1 MDDKKEVLF
10 HGADENF
17 EGQPLVA
24 KDRGDRNVAQL
35 IIDEVRD
42 PESDGDGL
50 FNYCWDDPT
59 IEEDNEHNPDFTA
72 PGFSWKTSYV
82 VDPFDYLELDPP
94 SGSTG
99 VIFASGIYPKDGTP
113 PLGCEIFADTDDM
126 TDDMTDDI
134 GDEGV
139 DAVSGGGCT
148 IAGTSNTSQGALL
161 NLFLIASVLFP
172 VVFLR
177 RRA

>member
-1 MDDKKEVLF
+1 MDDQKEMLF

-17 EGQPLVA
+17 EGQTLVA
-24 KDRGDRNVAQL
+24 EDRGDRDVAQL

-50 FNYCWDDPT
+50 FDYCWDDPT

-99 VIFASGIYPKDGTP
+99 VIFGSGIYPKDGTP

-126 TDDMTDDI
+126 DDMDDTDDMDD
-134 GDEGV
+134 GWH
-139 DAVSGGGCT
+139 SG
-148 IAGTSNTSQGALL
+148 
-161 NLFLIASVLFP
+161 
-172 VVFLR
+172 
-177 RRA
+177 